1 MDKLVLQEKFV
12 PSEIEIVKRERE
24 VRMDQPFAV
33 LMDQMWKS
41 AYGNQYLGRLPIGD
55 LPELKSIKMPE
66 LNQFY
71 RSWYAPNN
79 AVMVISGKFDKTDV
93 LKTIDQY
100 FSPILRE
107 LCLSLFKCLC

>member
-24 VRMDQPFAV
+24 VHGSAICCADGSNV
-33 LMDQMWKS
+33 KS

-93 LKTIDQY
+93 LKQ
-100 FSPILRE
+100 
-107 LCLSLFKCLC
+107 